1 MRGVVIVMVARAMD
15 VMHRV
20 AADRVSTPNGAAI
33 NELST
38 VQITPF
44 HDERKSTTNRWGT
57 G

>member
-15 VMHRV
+15 VMHGV
-20 AADRVSTPNGAAI
+20 AADRVNTLNGAAI
-33 NELST
+33 NDLST

-44 HDERKSTTNRWGT
+44 HDERKSTANRWGT